1 VAVHV
6 DSDPGSGGLYE
17 PEADDEE
24 ILEKVRKAFA
34 PYHVV
39 AELQDYHRKLGFRV
53 YDEDDEIIGTF
64 EDSLIQDLK
73 NPANLK
79 RMLVATRFVIER
91 RSKKLKP
98 WNFEA

>member
-1 VAVHV
+1 M
-6 DSDPGSGGLYE
+6 SLMLTS
-17 PEADDEE
+17 EE

-53 YDEDDEIIGTF
+53 YDKDDEIVGTF

-73 NPANLK
+73 NPTNLK
-79 RMLVATRFVIER
+79 RMILATRAVIER
-91 RSKKLKP
+91 KSKRLKP
-98 WNFEA
+98 WKFEA